1 MEQINKNNWKET
13 DLNVDSLWIIDER
26 DKSGKHA
33 NVYHGNFIPQVPNQL
48 IRRYTQEGET
58 VMELF
63 SGSGTTLF
71 ECETLK
77 RDYIGF
83 DINQQIIAYVKD
95 KMADCV
101 SISNITFYLNTSIYS
116 F

>member
-48 IRRYTQEGET
+48 IRRYTQEGELLWNYFRA
-58 VMELF
+58 VE
-63 SGSGTTLF
+63 
-71 ECETLK
+71 
-77 RDYIGF
+77 
-83 DINQQIIAYVKD
+83 QP
-95 KMADCV
+95 
-101 SISNITFYLNTSIYS
+101 YLNVRLLKEIISVLT
-116 F
+116 